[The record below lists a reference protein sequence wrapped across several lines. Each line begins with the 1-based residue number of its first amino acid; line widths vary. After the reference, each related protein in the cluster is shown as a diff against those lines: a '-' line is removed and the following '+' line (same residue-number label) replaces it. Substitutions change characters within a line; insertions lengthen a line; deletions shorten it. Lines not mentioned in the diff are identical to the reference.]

1 VQVLSDSTSPAA
13 QLERLGRAVLGTVSE
28 AIIHADRE
36 GVIRFWNPGAER
48 LFGFTAAEAEGRSLD
63 IIIPEPQRARHWAGF
78 RRVMETGESRYDHG
92 DLLTV
97 PGLRKDGSR
106 ISLEFTIVPVHGADG
121 RMEGMTAILRDVT
134 SRFEEL
140 RFLKRELAAL
150 RNRPT
155 TMPGQDKPPGSG

>member
-1 VQVLSDSTSPAA
+1 MSDSRLPAA
-13 QLERLGRAVLGTVSE
+13 RLERLGRAVLGTVSD
-28 AIIHADRE
+28 AIVHADRE

-63 IIIPEPQRARHWAGF
+63 LIIPEPQRARHWAGF
-78 RRVMETGESRYDHG
+78 RRVMETGESRYGHG
-92 DLLTV
+92 DLLAV

-106 ISLEFTIVPVHGADG
+106 ISLEFTIVPVHGTDG

-140 RFLKRELAAL
+140 RSLRREIAAL
-150 RNRPT
+150 RERR
-155 TMPGQDKPPGSG
+155 